1 MDSSN
6 FLPLR
11 SRSGDGGA
19 RLDLEG
25 RMKHLRKDQMTRTES
40 KTQRIQESEKKKKDH
55 PQECGWA
62 SPNQVKALI
71 CVTNKL
77 YFGFLIQILNF
88 ETLKFCIIVVGL
100 FQLINQSEKINVL
113 L

>member
-25 RMKHLRKDQMTRTES
+25 RMKHLRKDQMTRTE
-40 KTQRIQESEKKKKDH
+40 TAHRQ
-55 PQECGWA
+55 
-62 SPNQVKALI
+62 
-71 CVTNKL
+71 
-77 YFGFLIQILNF
+77 
-88 ETLKFCIIVVGL
+88 
-100 FQLINQSEKINVL
+100 
-113 L
+113 